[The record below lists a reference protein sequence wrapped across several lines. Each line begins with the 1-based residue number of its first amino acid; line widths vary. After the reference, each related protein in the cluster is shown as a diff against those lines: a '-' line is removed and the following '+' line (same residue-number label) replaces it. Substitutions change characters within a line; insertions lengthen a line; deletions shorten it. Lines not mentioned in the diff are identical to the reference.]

1 MEWHAAR
8 SGWLSYANNFPTY
21 WPGSD
26 LIVGSSTG
34 MPIKRGVVEEI
45 GATTPISKGKEKKV
59 KKEAGKKS
67 KAKEGT
73 EPGQGTKKRRLL

>member
-1 MEWHAAR
+1 
-8 SGWLSYANNFPTY
+8 
-21 WPGSD
+21 
-26 LIVGSSTG
+26 

-45 GATTPISKGKEKKV
+45 DATTPISKGKEKKV

-73 EPGQGTKKRRLL
+73 EAGQGTKKRRLL